1 MGESEPAP
9 QRPHAADG
17 GVVTSGDDEA
27 TEPRVEE
34 LAVASAMA
42 LAPMRVPV
50 PTASP
55 ARPGSNVLAR
65 TGGVRTWCFV
75 AVIALVSLGMRLGLD
90 LAHVGGALTIGALAV
105 VAVAYGVVRA
115 WSAQAARWR
124 TAWLCIGAGLLGSV
138 TAQLLQDLHVG
149 RPVTLVGMP
158 MIVNLAGDLA
168 TATGIV
174 WLVHQRL
181 PERSVDSAAEAMFPT
196 VALGLALLSLVIV
209 PAQGWHPG
217 RELAAVATPLVDLA
231 LLWLA
236 SSLMSLTDRHPVA
249 YRYLLGGLALLFL
262 SHTDDAARVLTGHG
276 ATSRLA
282 DVLGLFGACL
292 WGSAFVHPS
301 LRFGFDPV
309 PLRPE
314 RPHGVRV
321 ALLVATALVAPTVLS
336 AADALDL
343 PHLPAALTISSTVL
357 PVLLVL
363 YLLHQVFT
371 HAAAEYRA
379 QHDPLTGICNRLLY
393 EDRLRQ
399 GIAGAERSG
408 TAVATMFMDLDRFK
422 EINDSL
428 GHAVGNDLLKAV
440 VKRLQGCL
448 RERDTLARFGG
459 DEFVFLF
466 ADCGEAEEGIV
477 ALAHRILERFDD
489 PFVVG
494 GRPLTVTS
502 SIGIALY
509 PRDGEDVDT
518 LLKHADTA
526 MYQAKTAG
534 RNTFQ
539 IFESGMSA
547 RARLRFALEDSLRA
561 AVECDQLAVHYQPK
575 LSVTSGELVGVE
587 ALARWRHPRLGFIPP
602 WAFIPLAEET
612 SLVATLGEWVLEVAC
627 RQAKSWCAQGLPPMP
642 VAVNLSPRQFAHQPV
657 VEMVTRVLERTRLD
671 PSLLELEVTE
681 SVIMERVDEVVAS
694 LNELRA
700 LGVRCSIDD
709 FGTGY
714 SALTYLA
721 EMPIDGIKIDRAFV
735 QRIDDEANGAPIVGA
750 VIALAHSLGLLV
762 VAEGVE
768 TDAQLAFLET
778 HGCDH
783 VQGFRFSPPLAE
795 DELVELMRLPAS
807 VFTDKNLGRAV
818 ACEPASGIAPGRLEA
833 LLESVMKER
842 RPTELDSEA
851 IEAVLAALAADGP
864 SDTTRLRAARNRSA
878 RALTGLIAGL
888 GTTPDPG
895 GEAPGPALDPA
906 VPPLGFDGLPAG

>member
-1 MGESEPAP
+1 MDESGPAL
-9 QRPHAADG
+9 QRSARAEGTAAATAVVDREESSAAAPPAVPG
-17 GVVTSGDDEA
+17 G
-27 TEPRVEE
+27 PRVAG
-34 LAVASAMA
+34 LAGAA
-42 LAPMRVPV
+42 LPRTIV
-50 PTASP
+50 
-55 ARPGSNVLAR
+55 AR
-65 TGGVRTWCFV
+65 TGGARTWAFV
-75 AVIALVSLGMRLGLD
+75 AVIVVVAVAMRTALD
-90 LAHVGGALTIGALAV
+90 LDGVGGAVTIGALAV
-105 VAVAYGVVRA
+105 VAVTYGLVRA
-115 WSAQAARWR
+115 WRTQAARWR
-124 TAWLCIGAGLLGSV
+124 GAWLSIGVGLVGAV
-138 TAQLLQDLHVG
+138 TAQLLQALHAGGPATVVG
-149 RPVTLVGMP
+149 APMVLNLVAD
-158 MIVNLAGDLA
+158 V
-168 TATGIV
+168 ATGAGLM
-174 WLVHQRL
+174 WLVRQRL
-181 PERSVDSAAEAMFPT
+181 PERSVDSAAEALFPT
-196 VALGLALLSLVIV
+196 VALGFALLSLVIV
-209 PAQGWHPG
+209 PDQGWHPA
-217 RELAAVATPLVDLA
+217 RQLAAIVPPLADLA

-249 YRYLLGGLALLFL
+249 YRYLVAGLGCLFVC
-262 SHTDDAARVLTGHG
+262 HADYAARVLTGHG

-282 DVLGLFGACL
+282 DVIGLLGACL
-292 WGSAFVHPS
+292 WGSAFAHPS
-301 LRFGFDPV
+301 LRVSFDPV
-309 PLRPE
+309 PLRSVH
-314 RPHGVRV
+314 PHGIRV
-321 ALLVATALVAPTVLS
+321 AMLVATALVAPTVLS
-336 AADALDL
+336 VADALGL
-343 PHLPAALTISSTVL
+343 GHLPPALTIGSTVL

-399 GIAGAERSG
+399 GISQAGRNG
-408 TAVATMFMDLDRFK
+408 TCVATMFMDLDRFK

-428 GHAVGNDLLKAV
+428 GHAVGNELLKAV
-440 VKRLQGCL
+440 VKRLQACL

-466 ADCGEAEEGIV
+466 SDCGEDDEGIV
-477 ALAHRILERFDD
+477 ALAQRILERFDD

-502 SIGIALY
+502 SIGIALF
-509 PRDGEDVDT
+509 PRDGDDVDT

-539 IFESGMSA
+539 IFDSGMSA

-561 AVECDQLAVHYQPK
+561 AVECEQLAVHYQPK
-575 LSVTSGELVGVE
+575 LSVTTGEIVGVE

-627 RQAKSWCAQGLPPMP
+627 RQAKAWIEQGLPPMP

-657 VEMVTRVLERTRLD
+657 VEMVTRVLGRTDLD

-700 LGVRCSIDD
+700 LGVRCSIGD

-750 VIALAHSLGLLV
+750 VIALAHSLELMV

-768 TDAQLAFLET
+768 TDAQLAFLEA

-795 DELVELMRLPAS
+795 ADLVELLRTPAS
-807 VFTDKNLGRAV
+807 VFTDKNFGRVAV
-818 ACEPASGIAPGRLEA
+818 AEPISGISPERLEA
-833 LLESVMKER
+833 LLESVMKEH

-851 IEAVLAALAADGP
+851 IEAVLAALQADGLAEV
-864 SDTTRLRAARNRSA
+864 SRLRLARNRSGK
-878 RALTGLIAGL
+878 ALSGLIAGL
-888 GTTPDPG
+888 AGSAP
-895 GEAPGPALDPA
+895 GEAEPALEA
-906 VPPLGFDGLPAG
+906 GVAPPLGLDGLSAG